1 MSFKKLKNN
10 FKTLAA
16 DHWPFRLC
24 ARNILEAQDLFK
36 LFDSLCT
43 SWLSHYFVRTS
54 FWLTL
59 AYLISIFYVVYHK
72 VMQFDIHARI
82 YLTCI
87 FFKYIVLVCFVIVTR
102 IEEIVCKQGL
112 NWSLYASYNRTHS
125 SLAME
130 TNQRTEQRRLFMDPY
145 FYLFM

>member
-1 MSFKKLKNN
+1 
-10 FKTLAA
+10 
-16 DHWPFRLC
+16 
-24 ARNILEAQDLFK
+24 
-36 LFDSLCT
+36 
-43 SWLSHYFVRTS
+43 
-54 FWLTL
+54 
-59 AYLISIFYVVYHK
+59 
-72 VMQFDIHARI
+72 MQFDIHARI